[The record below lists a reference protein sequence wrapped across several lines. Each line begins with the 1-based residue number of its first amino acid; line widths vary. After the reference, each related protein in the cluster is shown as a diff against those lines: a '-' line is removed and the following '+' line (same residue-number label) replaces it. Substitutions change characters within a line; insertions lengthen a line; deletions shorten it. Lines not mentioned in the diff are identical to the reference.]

1 MPASSRP
8 QVNEYSQVKDN
19 DRDSEEEGESF
30 QSTDQSK
37 GHTVKSQDQS
47 PYDPER
53 RGSFLSEDGDPL
65 ELEIP
70 VGTRTKEKEKP
81 VTWKSLPRKSQ
92 LAILTLARLSEPLVQ
107 SSLRVSGPEISGDHS
122 LIYMAVLHI
131 LPTKVI

>member
-8 QVNEYSQVKDN
+8 QVKGYSQVGDS
-19 DRDSEEEGESF
+19 DRDSEDEESSGF
-30 QSTDQSK
+30 TDQSK

-47 PYDPER
+47 PYDSER

-70 VGTRTKEKEKP
+70 LRTSTEEKEKP

-107 SSLRVSGPEISGDHS
+107 SSLRVSFLERLEYHC
-122 LIYMAVLHI
+122 LTYMAVLYI